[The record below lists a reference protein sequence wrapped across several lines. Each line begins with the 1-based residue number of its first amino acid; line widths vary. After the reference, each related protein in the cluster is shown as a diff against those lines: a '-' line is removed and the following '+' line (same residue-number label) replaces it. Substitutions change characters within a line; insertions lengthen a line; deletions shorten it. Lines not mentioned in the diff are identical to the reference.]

1 MNIQIAGAGLWS
13 RGLTCYEDLVALLG
27 QPSAC
32 LDDTFV
38 NPKPEAIAAKERRRA
53 GLMIN
58 LAVEVAH
65 QACEHAGIDKRL
77 PPSVF
82 VSAMGDTVIT
92 DYMCRKLAA
101 PEKLLSPTKFHN
113 SVHNAPSGYWTIS
126 AENRA
131 PSSFVGGFVQSFG
144 AGLLEAASQSLDHQ
158 QPVLLVAYDIAN
170 DMPFSDIEPVAES
183 LGIALVV
190 APADLNLAPFAG
202 PDRST
207 GYAPRAARLEY
218 LATNP
223 AMDLVRDQTISS
235 TPKHRALAELAQAN
249 PVGGGLALLEALAQA
264 EGENTIALAAA
275 PNAVLQIT
283 LAPGGQA

>member
-1 MNIQIAGAGLWS
+1 MKIQIVGVGLWG
-13 RGLTCYEDLVALLG
+13 RGLTGYSALSALLHEPRNLIEG
-27 QPSAC
+27 
-32 LDDTFV
+32 DFE

-82 VSAMGDTVIT
+82 VSAMGDTAIT

-131 PSSFVGGFVQSFG
+131 PSSFVGGFTESFG
-144 AGLLEAASQSLDHQ
+144 TGLLEAASQCLGHQ
-158 QPVLLVAYDIAN
+158 QPVLMVAYDIAN
-170 DMPFSDIEPVAES
+170 AAPFADIEAVSEN
-183 LGIALVV
+183 LGIALLI
-190 APADLNLAPFAG
+190 APADLDLEPFRVAHGAMRPRVASLAYVPNNDA
-202 PDRST
+202 
-207 GYAPRAARLEY
+207 APM
-218 LATNP
+218 TNAQP
-223 AMDLVRDQTISS
+223 EHA
-235 TPKHRALAELAQAN
+235 ALAEVASGN
-249 PVGGGLALLEALAQA
+249 PMGCGLRLLEALHHA
-264 EGENTIALAAA
+264 ERAATIALAAA
-275 PNAVLQIT
+275 PGAQLQVI
-283 LAPGGQA
+283 LAPEEGA